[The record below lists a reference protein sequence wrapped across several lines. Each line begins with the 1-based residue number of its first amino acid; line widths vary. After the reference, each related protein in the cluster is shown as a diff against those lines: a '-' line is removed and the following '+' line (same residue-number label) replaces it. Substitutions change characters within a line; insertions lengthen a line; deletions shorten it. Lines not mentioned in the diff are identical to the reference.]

1 MHTLQQAM
9 KTIELPVE
17 GMDCAECARH
27 VAGALAQV
35 PGVCRVNV
43 LLAAQKVVL
52 EVDSAHPPEPEAL
65 RRAVEAAGYRVPH
78 TEAHVVAT
86 PPVHHITG
94 LLVFL
99 FGTVLTIV
107 VLGEW
112 LGLFEQLTARVPLP
126 VGVAL
131 VGLLGYPIFRR
142 VVQALLRGRILAHT
156 LMSVGALA
164 ALLIGAWPTA
174 AVVVFFM
181 RVGDY
186 VERFTAEKARSA
198 LRGLSRLMPRT
209 AHLERGNELIE
220 VPAEHVQL
228 GDVVLVR
235 PGERVPVDGEVLEGT
250 ATLDTSALTG
260 ESMPAEVGPGDAVLA
275 ASLIRQGYLRLKAT
289 RTGAATTFGRILH
302 LVQAAEANRGN
313 TERLA
318 DRFSAYYLPVVAA
331 VALGTYLLRGDVMA
345 TVAVLVV
352 ACSCAFALATPV
364 AVLAAIGAAARQGIV
379 IKGGRYLEALAR
391 ADVVLIDKTG
401 TLTLGHPQLTDL
413 VPLDGQSPD
422 ALLTLAAAAE
432 YASEH
437 PLAEAIREA
446 ARTRGLPLHRPDEA
460 CPLPGVGI
468 EARING
474 RWIRLRRL
482 PEPDAFPEAARL
494 AAEGKTLIL
503 MEVEDRPAALLAAA
517 DTERPGLCEA
527 LATLQRMGL
536 RHLELLTGDHP
547 QAAEPLARRL
557 RLHCRAGLLPDDKIR
572 IVREYQAQK
581 HTVVMIGDGIN
592 DAPALMQADVG
603 IAMGSGTD
611 VALDTAAIV
620 LLRDDW
626 HQLPALFQLARRT
639 RHTIA
644 VNLGFTALYNLVG
657 LTLAALGY
665 LPPILA
671 AAAQSLPDLGI
682 LGNSARLLRARLHA
696 N

>member
-1 MHTLQQAM
+1 M

-27 VAGALAQV
+27 VARALEQV
-35 PGVCRVNV
+35 PGVCRVEV
-43 LLAAQKVVL
+43 LLAAQKAVL
-52 EVDSAHPPEPEAL
+52 ELDPTRPPEPEAL
-65 RRAVEAAGYRVPH
+65 RRAVEAAGYRVPRP
-78 TEAHVVAT
+78 ET
-86 PPVHHITG
+86 PAPTAPPARRIAG
-94 LLVFL
+94 LLAFL
-99 FGTVLTIV
+99 FGAVLTVV

-112 LGLFEQLTARVPLP
+112 LGLFERLTEQVPLP
-126 VGVAL
+126 LGVAL
-131 VGLLGYPIFRR
+131 VGWLGYPVFRR
-142 VVQALLRGRILAHT
+142 VVQALLRGRIVAHT
-156 LMSVGALA
+156 LMSIGALA
-164 ALLIGAWPTA
+164 ALIVGAWPTA
-174 AVVVFFM
+174 AVVVFFI

-186 VERFTAEKARSA
+186 VERFTAEQARSA
-198 LRGLSRLMPRT
+198 LRRLSRLMPRT
-209 AHLERGNELIE
+209 ARLERGGELIE
-220 VPAEHVQL
+220 VPVESVQP
-228 GDVVLVR
+228 GAVVLVR

-250 ATLDTSALTG
+250 ATLDTAALTG
-260 ESMPAEVGPGDAVLA
+260 ESMPVEVGPGDAVLA
-275 ASLIRQGYLRLKAT
+275 ASLVRQGYLRLQAS
-289 RTGAATTFGRILH
+289 RTGAATTFGRILR
-302 LVQAAEANRGN
+302 LVETAEANRSA

-401 TLTLGHPQLTDL
+401 TLTLGRPRLTDL
-413 VPLDGQSPD
+413 VPLDGRSPD
-422 ALLTLAAAAE
+422 VLLALAAAAE

-446 ARTRGLPLHRPDEA
+446 ARRRGLPLRRPDEA
-460 CPLPGVGI
+460 HPLPGIGI
-468 EARING
+468 EARVDG
-474 RWIRLRRL
+474 HRVRLQRL

-503 MEVEDRPAALLAAA
+503 MEVDGRPAALLAAA
-517 DTERPGLCEA
+517 DTERPGLREA
-527 LATLQRMGL
+527 LDALRSAGL

-547 QAAEPLARRL
+547 RAAEPLARRL
-557 RLHCRAGLLPDDKIR
+557 GLRCRAGLLPDDKIR
-572 IVREYQAQK
+572 IVRDYQTRG

-611 VALDTAAIV
+611 VALDTAAVV

-626 HQLPALFQLARRT
+626 RQLSALFQLARRT
-639 RHTIA
+639 RRTIA

-665 LPPILA
+665 LPPVLA

-682 LGNSARLLRARLHA
+682 LGNSARLLRARLSTS
-696 N
+696 

>member
-1 MHTLQQAM
+1 M

-27 VAGALAQV
+27 VARALEQV
-35 PGVCRVNV
+35 PGVCRVEV
-43 LLAAQKVVL
+43 LLAAQKAVL
-52 EVDSAHPPEPEAL
+52 ELDPTRPPEPDAL
-65 RRAVEAAGYRVPH
+65 RRAVEAAGYRVPRP
-78 TEAHVVAT
+78 EAPAPNA
-86 PPVHHITG
+86 PPTRRIAG
-94 LLVFL
+94 LLAFL
-99 FGTVLTIV
+99 FGAVLTVV

-112 LGLFEQLTARVPLP
+112 LGLFERLTEQVPLP

-131 VGLLGYPIFRR
+131 VGWLGYPVFRR
-142 VVQALLRGRILAHT
+142 VVQALLRGRIVAHT
-156 LMSVGALA
+156 LMSIGALA
-164 ALLIGAWPTA
+164 ALLVGAWPTA
-174 AVVVFFM
+174 AVVVFFI

-186 VERFTAEKARSA
+186 VERFTAEQARSA

-209 AHLERGNELIE
+209 ARVERDGEPVE
-220 VPAEHVQL
+220 VPAEAVHP
-228 GDVVLVR
+228 GEVVLVR
-235 PGERVPVDGEVLEGT
+235 PGERVPIDGEVLEGT
-250 ATLDTSALTG
+250 ATLDTAALTG
-260 ESMPAEVGPGDAVLA
+260 ESMPVEVGPGDAVLA
-275 ASLIRQGYLRLKAT
+275 ASLVRQGYLRLQAS

-302 LVQAAEANRGN
+302 LVETAEANRSP
-313 TERLA
+313 TERMA

-401 TLTLGHPQLTDL
+401 TLTLGRPRLTDL
-413 VPLDGQSPD
+413 VPLDGRSPD
-422 ALLTLAAAAE
+422 ALLALAAAAE

-446 ARTRGLPLHRPDEA
+446 ARRRGLPLRRPDEA
-460 CPLPGVGI
+460 HPLPGIGI
-468 EARING
+468 EARVDG
-474 RWIRLRRL
+474 HRVRLRRL

-503 MEVEDRPAALLAAA
+503 MEVDGRPAALLAAA
-517 DTERPGLCEA
+517 DTERPGLREA
-527 LATLQRMGL
+527 LEALRSAGL

-547 QAAEPLARRL
+547 RAAEPLARRL
-557 RLHCRAGLLPDDKIR
+557 GLRCRAGLLPDDKIR
-572 IVREYQAQK
+572 IVRDYQARG

-626 HQLPALFQLARRT
+626 RQLPALVHLAQRTRRT
-639 RHTIA
+639 IA
-644 VNLGFTALYNLVG
+644 MNLGFTALYNLVG

-665 LPPILA
+665 LPPVLA

-682 LGNSARLLRARLHA
+682 LGNSARLLRARLSTS
-696 N
+696 

>member
-1 MHTLQQAM
+1 M

-27 VAGALAQV
+27 VARALEQV
-35 PGVCRVNV
+35 PGVCRVEV
-43 LLAAQKVVL
+43 LLAAQKAVL
-52 EVDSAHPPEPEAL
+52 ELDPTRPPEPDAL
-65 RRAVEAAGYRVPH
+65 RRAVEAAGYRVPCP
-78 TEAHVVAT
+78 EAPAPNA
-86 PPVHHITG
+86 PPARRIAG
-94 LLVFL
+94 LLAFL
-99 FGTVLTIV
+99 FGAVLTVV

-112 LGLFEQLTARVPLP
+112 LGLFERLTEQVPLP

-131 VGLLGYPIFRR
+131 VGWLGYPVFRR
-142 VVQALLRGRILAHT
+142 VVQALLRGRIVAHT
-156 LMSVGALA
+156 LMSIGALA
-164 ALLIGAWPTA
+164 ALLVGAWPTA
-174 AVVVFFM
+174 AVVVFFI

-186 VERFTAEKARSA
+186 VERFTAEQARSA

-209 AHLERGNELIE
+209 ARVERDGEPVE
-220 VPAEHVQL
+220 VPAEAVHP
-228 GDVVLVR
+228 GEVVLVR
-235 PGERVPVDGEVLEGT
+235 PGERVPIDGEVLEGT
-250 ATLDTSALTG
+250 ATLDTAALTG
-260 ESMPAEVGPGDAVLA
+260 ESMPVEVGPGDAVLA
-275 ASLIRQGYLRLKAT
+275 ASLVRQGYLRLQAS

-302 LVQAAEANRGN
+302 LVETAEANRSP
-313 TERLA
+313 TERMA

-331 VALGTYLLRGDVMA
+331 VALGTYLLSGDVMA

-401 TLTLGHPQLTDL
+401 TLTLGRPRLTDL
-413 VPLDGQSPD
+413 IPLDGRSPD
-422 ALLTLAAAAE
+422 ALLALAAAAE

-446 ARTRGLPLHRPDEA
+446 ARRRGLPLRRPDEA
-460 CPLPGVGI
+460 HPLPGIGI
-468 EARING
+468 EARVDG
-474 RWIRLRRL
+474 HRVRLRRL

-503 MEVEDRPAALLAAA
+503 MKVDGCPAAMLAAA
-517 DTERPGLCEA
+517 DTERPGLREA
-527 LATLQRMGL
+527 LEALRSAGL

-547 QAAEPLARRL
+547 RAAEPLARRL
-557 RLHCRAGLLPDDKIR
+557 GLRCRAGLLPDDKIR
-572 IVREYQAQK
+572 IVRDYQARG

-626 HQLPALFQLARRT
+626 RQLPALVHLAQRTRRT
-639 RHTIA
+639 IA
-644 VNLGFTALYNLVG
+644 MNLGFTALYNLVG

-665 LPPILA
+665 LPPVLA

-682 LGNSARLLRARLHA
+682 LGNSARLLRARLSTS
-696 N
+696 

>member
-1 MHTLQQAM
+1 MKLQRAM
-9 KTIELPVE
+9 KTVELSVE
-17 GMDCAECARH
+17 GMDCASCARH
-27 VAGALAQV
+27 VAQALESV
-35 PGVCRVNV
+35 PGVCRVEV
-43 LLAAQKVVL
+43 LLAAQKAVL
-52 EVDSAHPPEPEAL
+52 EVDPTHPPAPEAL
-65 RRAVEAAGYRVPH
+65 RRAVEAAGYRVSQP
-78 TEAHVVAT
+78 EASPAAT
-86 PPVHHITG
+86 SHSRRIAA
-94 LLVFL
+94 LLALV
-99 FGTVLTIV
+99 FGTVLTVV

-112 LGLFEQLTARVPLP
+112 LGLFEELTARVPLP
-126 VGVAL
+126 VGIAL
-131 VGLLGYPIFRR
+131 VVLMGYPVFRQ
-142 VVQALLRGRILAHT
+142 VVQALLQGRILAYT

-164 ALLIGAWPTA
+164 ALLIGEWPTA

-186 VERFTAEKARSA
+186 VERFTTEQARRA
-198 LRGLSRLMPRT
+198 LKGLSQLMPRR
-209 AHLERGNELIE
+209 ARVERQGELVE
-220 VPAEHVQL
+220 VAAEAVQP
-228 GDVVLVR
+228 GEVVLVR

-260 ESMPAEVGPGDAVLA
+260 ESMPVEAGPGDAVLA
-275 ASLIRQGYLRLKAT
+275 ASLVRQGYLRLKAT
-289 RTGAATTFGRILH
+289 HTGAATTFGRILH
-302 LVQAAEANRGN
+302 LVETAEANRSN

-318 DRFSAYYLPVVAA
+318 DRFSTYYLPVVAA

-364 AVLAAIGAAARQGIV
+364 AVLAAIGAAARQGVV

-401 TLTLGHPQLTDL
+401 TLTLGRPRLTDL
-413 VPLDGQSPD
+413 VPLNGQSAD
-422 ALLTLAAAAE
+422 KLLALAAAAE

-446 ARTRGLPLHRPDEA
+446 ARTRGLPLHRPEEA
-460 CPLPGVGI
+460 RPLPGIGI
-468 EARING
+468 EARVDG
-474 RWIRLRRL
+474 HRVRLQRL
-482 PEPDAFPEAARL
+482 SDTEAFPEAAAL

-503 MEVEDRPAALLAAA
+503 MEVDGRPAALLAAA
-517 DTERPGLCEA
+517 DTERPGLREA
-527 LATLQRMGL
+527 LEALRALGL
-536 RHLELLTGDHP
+536 HHLELLTGDHP
-547 QAAEPLARRL
+547 RAAEPLARRL
-557 RLHCRAGLLPDDKIR
+557 GLRCRSGLLPDDKIR
-572 IVREYQAQK
+572 IVREYQRQG

-611 VALDTAAIV
+611 VALDTAALV

-626 HQLPALFQLARRT
+626 RQLPALFRLARRT
-639 RHTIA
+639 RRTIA

-665 LPPILA
+665 LPPVLA

-682 LGNSARLLRARLHA
+682 LGNSARLLRARLSA
-696 N
+696 S

>member
-1 MHTLQQAM
+1 M

-27 VAGALAQV
+27 VARALEQV
-35 PGVCRVNV
+35 PGVCRVEV
-43 LLAAQKVVL
+43 LLAAQKAVL
-52 EVDSAHPPEPEAL
+52 EVDPARPPEPDAL
-65 RRAVEAAGYRVPH
+65 RRAVEAAGYRVPR
-78 TEAHVVAT
+78 TET
-86 PPVHHITG
+86 PAPAAPPARRTAG
-94 LLVFL
+94 LLAFL
-99 FGTVLTIV
+99 FGAVLTVV

-126 VGVAL
+126 IGIAL
-131 VGLLGYPIFRR
+131 VVVLGYPVFRQ
-142 VVQALLRGRILAHT
+142 VVQALLRGRILTHT
-156 LMSVGALA
+156 LMSIGALA
-164 ALLIGAWPTA
+164 ALAVGAWPTA

-186 VERFTAEKARSA
+186 VERFTTEQARSA

-209 AHLERGNELIE
+209 ARVERGGELVE
-220 VPAEHVQL
+220 LPAEAVQP

-275 ASLIRQGYLRLKAT
+275 ASLVRQGYLRLKAT

-302 LVQAAEANRGN
+302 LVETAEANRSA

-364 AVLAAIGAAARQGIV
+364 AVLAAVGAAARQGIV

-391 ADVVLIDKTG
+391 ADVVLLDKTG
-401 TLTLGHPQLTDL
+401 TLTLGRPRLTDL
-413 VPLDGQSPD
+413 VPLDGRSPD
-422 ALLTLAAAAE
+422 ALLALAAAAE

-446 ARTRGLPLHRPDEA
+446 ARARGLPLRRPDEA
-460 CPLPGVGI
+460 RPLPGVGI
-468 EARING
+468 EARLDG
-474 RWIRLRRL
+474 HRVRLQRL

-503 MEVEDRPAALLAAA
+503 MEVDGRPAALLAAA
-517 DTERPGLCEA
+517 DTERPGLREA
-527 LATLQRMGL
+527 LEAL
-536 RHLELLTGDHP
+536 RALGVHHLELLTGDHP
-547 QAAEPLARRL
+547 RAAEPLARRL
-557 RLHCRAGLLPDDKIR
+557 GLRCRAGLLPDDKIR
-572 IVREYQAQK
+572 IVREYQARG
-581 HTVVMIGDGIN
+581 HTVVMIGDGVN
-592 DAPALMQADVG
+592 DAPALLQADVG

-626 HQLPALFQLARRT
+626 RQLPALFRLARRT
-639 RHTIA
+639 RRTIA

-665 LPPILA
+665 LPPVLA

-682 LGNSARLLRARLHA
+682 LGNSARLLRARLSA
-696 N
+696 S

>member
-1 MHTLQQAM
+1 M
-9 KTIELPVE
+9 KTVELSVE
-17 GMDCAECARH
+17 GMDCASCARH
-27 VAGALAQV
+27 VAQALESV
-35 PGVCRVNV
+35 PGVCRVEV
-43 LLAAQKVVL
+43 LLAAQKAVL
-52 EVDSAHPPEPEAL
+52 EVDPTHPPAPEAL
-65 RRAVEAAGYRVPH
+65 RRAVEAAGYRVSQP
-78 TEAHVVAT
+78 EASPAAT
-86 PPVHHITG
+86 SHSRRIAA
-94 LLVFL
+94 LLALV
-99 FGTVLTIV
+99 FGTVLTVV

-112 LGLFEQLTARVPLP
+112 LGLFEELTARVPLP
-126 VGVAL
+126 VGIAL
-131 VGLLGYPIFRR
+131 VVLMGYPVFRQ
-142 VVQALLRGRILAHT
+142 VVQALLQGRILAYT

-164 ALLIGAWPTA
+164 ALLIGEWPTA

-186 VERFTAEKARSA
+186 VERFTTEQARRA
-198 LRGLSRLMPRT
+198 LKGLSQLMPRR
-209 AHLERGNELIE
+209 ARVERQGELVE
-220 VPAEHVQL
+220 VAAEAVQP
-228 GDVVLVR
+228 GEVVLVR

-260 ESMPAEVGPGDAVLA
+260 ESMPVEAGPGDAVLA
-275 ASLIRQGYLRLKAT
+275 ASLVRQGYLRLKAT
-289 RTGAATTFGRILH
+289 HTGAATTFGRILH
-302 LVQAAEANRGN
+302 LVETAEANRSN

-318 DRFSAYYLPVVAA
+318 DRFSTYYLPVVAA

-364 AVLAAIGAAARQGIV
+364 AVLAAIGAAARQGVV

-401 TLTLGHPQLTDL
+401 TLTLGRPRLTDL
-413 VPLDGQSPD
+413 VPLNGQSAD
-422 ALLTLAAAAE
+422 KLLALAAAAE

-446 ARTRGLPLHRPDEA
+446 ARTRGLPLHRPEEA
-460 CPLPGVGI
+460 RPLPGIGI
-468 EARING
+468 EARVDG
-474 RWIRLRRL
+474 HRVRLQRL
-482 PEPDAFPEAARL
+482 SDTEAFPEAAAL

-503 MEVEDRPAALLAAA
+503 MEVDGRPAALLAAA
-517 DTERPGLCEA
+517 DTERPGLREA
-527 LATLQRMGL
+527 LEALRALGL
-536 RHLELLTGDHP
+536 HHLELLTGDHP
-547 QAAEPLARRL
+547 RAAEPLARRL
-557 RLHCRAGLLPDDKIR
+557 GLRCRSGLLPDDKIR
-572 IVREYQAQK
+572 IVREYQRQG

-611 VALDTAAIV
+611 VALDTAALV

-626 HQLPALFQLARRT
+626 RQLPALFRLARRT
-639 RHTIA
+639 RRTIA

-665 LPPILA
+665 LPPVLA

-682 LGNSARLLRARLHA
+682 LGNSARLLRARLSA
-696 N
+696 S

>member
-1 MHTLQQAM
+1 M

-27 VAGALAQV
+27 VARALEQV
-35 PGVCRVNV
+35 PGVCRVEV
-43 LLAAQKVVL
+43 LLAAQKAVL
-52 EVDSAHPPEPEAL
+52 EVDPARPPEPDAL
-65 RRAVEAAGYRVPH
+65 RRAVEAAGYRVPR
-78 TEAHVVAT
+78 TET
-86 PPVHHITG
+86 PAPAAPPARRTAG
-94 LLVFL
+94 LLAFL
-99 FGTVLTIV
+99 FGAVLTVV

-126 VGVAL
+126 IGIAL
-131 VGLLGYPIFRR
+131 VVVLGYPVFRQ

-156 LMSVGALA
+156 LMSIGALA
-164 ALLIGAWPTA
+164 ALAVGAWPTA

-186 VERFTAEKARSA
+186 VERFTTEQARSA

-209 AHLERGNELIE
+209 ARVERGGELVE
-220 VPAEHVQL
+220 LPAEAVQP

-275 ASLIRQGYLRLKAT
+275 ASLVRQGYLRLKAT

-302 LVQAAEANRGN
+302 LVETAEANRSA

-364 AVLAAIGAAARQGIV
+364 AVLAAVGAAARQGIV

-391 ADVVLIDKTG
+391 ADVVLLDKTG
-401 TLTLGHPQLTDL
+401 TLTLGRPRLTDL
-413 VPLDGQSPD
+413 VPLDGQAPD
-422 ALLTLAAAAE
+422 ALLALAATAE

-446 ARTRGLPLHRPDEA
+446 ARTRGLPLRRPDEA
-460 CPLPGVGI
+460 RPLPGIGI
-468 EARING
+468 EARIDG
-474 RWIRLRRL
+474 HRVRLRRL
-482 PEPDAFPEAARL
+482 SEPDAFPEAARL

-503 MEVEDRPAALLAAA
+503 MEVDGRPAALLAAA
-517 DTERPGLCEA
+517 DTERPGLREA
-527 LATLQRMGL
+527 LEALRALGL
-536 RHLELLTGDHP
+536 HHLELLTGDHP
-547 QAAEPLARRL
+547 RAAEPLARRL
-557 RLHCRAGLLPDDKIR
+557 GLRCRAGLLPDDKIR
-572 IVREYQAQK
+572 IVREYQARG
-581 HTVVMIGDGIN
+581 HTVVMIGDGVN
-592 DAPALMQADVG
+592 DAPALLQADVG

-626 HQLPALFQLARRT
+626 RQLPALFRLARRT
-639 RHTIA
+639 RRTIA

-665 LPPILA
+665 LPPVLA

-682 LGNSARLLRARLHA
+682 LGNSARLLRARLSA
-696 N
+696 S

>member
-1 MHTLQQAM
+1 
-9 KTIELPVE
+9 
-17 GMDCAECARH
+17 
-27 VAGALAQV
+27 
-35 PGVCRVNV
+35 
-43 LLAAQKVVL
+43 
-52 EVDSAHPPEPEAL
+52 
-65 RRAVEAAGYRVPH
+65 
-78 TEAHVVAT
+78 
-86 PPVHHITG
+86 
-94 LLVFL
+94 
-99 FGTVLTIV
+99 
-107 VLGEW
+107 
-112 LGLFEQLTARVPLP
+112 
-126 VGVAL
+126 
-131 VGLLGYPIFRR
+131 
-142 VVQALLRGRILAHT
+142 
-156 LMSVGALA
+156 
-164 ALLIGAWPTA
+164 
-174 AVVVFFM
+174 
-181 RVGDY
+181 
-186 VERFTAEKARSA
+186 
-198 LRGLSRLMPRT
+198 
-209 AHLERGNELIE
+209 
-220 VPAEHVQL
+220 
-228 GDVVLVR
+228 
-235 PGERVPVDGEVLEGT
+235 VLEGT

-474 RWIRLRRL
+474 RRIRLRRL

-639 RHTIA
+639 RYTIA